1 MLRTVKDT
9 NGNEHYVVNVITS
22 DEPNHAQ
29 ITPNHWQVD
38 IGQSL
43 YPNGKPRP
51 DRGICLPEDI
61 AKRWLKNEI
70 RVKIGG

>member
-9 NGNEHYVVNVITS
+9 NGNEYFVAGVIRS
-22 DEPNHAQ
+22 DY
-29 ITPNHWQVD
+29 PNHWQVN

-51 DRGICLPEDI
+51 DRGVCLPKDI
-61 AKRWLKNEI
+61 AERWFKNEI
-70 RVKIGG
+70 RVKI

>member
-61 AKRWLKNEI
+61 AKRWLKNKI